1 MINDNFCRI
10 KSALSNGILEVKCTL
25 GFYTQTSHFLEEI
38 KELGRSYHPVVKK
51 NFWIMFFT
59 AKLLQLDILRT
70 QKQLSSH
77 MISGNDGWFSCRIS
91 YFTKISS
98 LKRFDWRG
106 KNGSRNFINVD
117 IVEVLMYSFVQVW
130 SM

>member
-1 MINDNFCRI
+1 
-10 KSALSNGILEVKCTL
+10 
-25 GFYTQTSHFLEEI
+25 
-38 KELGRSYHPVVKK
+38 VVKK